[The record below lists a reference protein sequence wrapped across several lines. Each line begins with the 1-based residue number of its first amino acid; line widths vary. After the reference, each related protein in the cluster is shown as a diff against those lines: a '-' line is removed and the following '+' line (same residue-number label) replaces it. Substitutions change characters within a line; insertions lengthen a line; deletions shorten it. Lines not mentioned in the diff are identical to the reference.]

1 MQGDL
6 AAGQLEVT
14 KTFRRA
20 LQRAG
25 MAENT
30 VNSITQRLSV
40 HLIANPLST
49 GETSQVNAAL
59 LASSDLVDAMDEE
72 ILGSVYDD
80 LDLCI
85 ATAANANRKI
95 SGKAVLFMALWI
107 NMSGHPT
114 KLLKWLSGQNPGLPQ
129 PVPQPGAVV
138 DGSEMEAYLRATSY
152 YIENPGNIPHLLS
165 SVAAGVAL
173 LPDPNQVISAALS
186 IARGA
191 PLAGMA
197 SAEAAE
203 DAVAASAT
211 LAARHFTYEQATG
224 RMFLTEAG
232 ENDLMATGYSGSS
245 AHGGKNNPQAQCEE
259 DIGPIPRGVYKIG
272 KPRKGPTPFSLP
284 LTPDPSNAMC
294 GRSAFLIHG
303 DSIAAPGTAS
313 HGCIILAR
321 PDRERIAESGVK
333 QLVVVAEL

>member
-1 MQGDL
+1 M
-6 AAGQLEVT
+6 T
-14 KTFRRA
+14 
-20 LQRAG
+20 
-25 MAENT
+25 
-30 VNSITQRLSV
+30 
-40 HLIANPLST
+40 
-49 GETSQVNAAL
+49 
-59 LASSDLVDAMDEE
+59 
-72 ILGSVYDD
+72 
-80 LDLCI
+80 
-85 ATAANANRKI
+85 
-95 SGKAVLFMALWI
+95 
-107 NMSGHPT
+107 
-114 KLLKWLSGQNPGLPQ
+114 
-129 PVPQPGAVV
+129 
-138 DGSEMEAYLRATSY
+138 
-152 YIENPGNIPHLLS
+152 NIPHLLS

-173 LPDPNQVISAALS
+173 LPDPNQVVSAALS
-186 IARGA
+186 LAGGA

-245 AHGGKNNPQAQCEE
+245 AHGGKNNPQAQCEA